1 MGELA
6 ELFLA
11 YQAVPPG
18 HAAGGRAVAAP
29 ARRALAL
36 ALDAP
41 ADAKAPPACALSA
54 EGWARLLEDCG
65 LRSKYIAP
73 PAAATTTAT
82 ATSATTTTTTTAHR
96 GEATGAALDFPSF
109 VAAVARTAF
118 AHANPRYEAS
128 GLYAIPPWP
137 LTCAAG
143 GQRVEAAYSA
153 NVQGLVQL
161 PEAFHLLMRHTLG

>member
-1 MGELA
+1 M
-6 ELFLA
+6 
-11 YQAVPPG
+11 PPG

-29 ARRALAL
+29 ARRALAR

-41 ADAKAPPACALSA
+41 ADASAPPACVLSA

-73 PAAATTTAT
+73 PAAAATTTT
-82 ATSATTTTTTTAHR
+82 ATSATTNTTAHR

-128 GLYAIPPWP
+128 GLYVIPPWP
-137 LTCAAG
+137 VTCAAG
-143 GQRVEAAYSA
+143 GQRIEAAYSA
-153 NVQGLVQL
+153 NVQDLVQL

>member
-1 MGELA
+1 M
-6 ELFLA
+6 
-11 YQAVPPG
+11 
-18 HAAGGRAVAAP
+18 
-29 ARRALAL
+29 
-36 ALDAP
+36 
-41 ADAKAPPACALSA
+41 APPACVLSA

-73 PAAATTTAT
+73 PAAAATTTSTTTAT
-82 ATSATTTTTTTAHR
+82 NTTTTAHR

-118 AHANPRYEAS
+118 AHANPRYEPS

-137 LTCAAG
+137 VTRATG
-143 GQRVEAAYSA
+143 GQHVEPAYSA